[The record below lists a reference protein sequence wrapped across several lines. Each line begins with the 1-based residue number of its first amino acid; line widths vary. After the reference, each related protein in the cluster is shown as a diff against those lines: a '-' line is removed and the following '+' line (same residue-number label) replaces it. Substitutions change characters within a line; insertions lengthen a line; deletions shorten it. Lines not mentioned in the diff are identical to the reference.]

1 MGTLQ
6 AGRGHWTLDSF
17 NRKIM
22 NSKIIGQLLLI
33 SSFFVLSSPSPK
45 LLLVE
50 TEGDE
55 GDIHRKKINHSGKKE
70 QDFSLIS
77 DLLEDSDLVRSL
89 IPKNTDE
96 FFDIAEEIVPGMK
109 ALQAP
114 VEETWLLL
122 QPVLLELP
130 DVAEK
135 VTPTLIEIRKE
146 VQGDAEISDENFV
159 KWGKSLV
166 SEGRPFAKK
175 ALDNFVAAPLEDIA
189 KKLGSSGVVSKIKE
203 FLGEDLS
210 GIDEAV
216 AWLEQMGSIVHKIKT
231 S

>member
-1 MGTLQ
+1 
-6 AGRGHWTLDSF
+6 
-17 NRKIM
+17 M
-22 NSKIIGQLLLI
+22 NSKMVGLLLLLFP
-33 SSFFVLSSPSPK
+33 FFVLSAPDSK
-45 LLLVE
+45 FLLVE
-50 TEGDE
+50 TEGSDCH
-55 GDIHRKKINHSGKKE
+55 GKE

-89 IPKNTDE
+89 IPKNTEE
-96 FFDIAEEIVPGMK
+96 FFDMAEEIVPGMK

-114 VEETWLLL
+114 AEKTWSLL
-122 QPVLLELP
+122 QPALLELP

-146 VQGDAEISDENFV
+146 VQGDVKISDKKFL

-189 KKLGSSGVVSKIKE
+189 KKLGASSAVSKIKE
-203 FLGEDLS
+203 FLGENLG
-210 GIDEAV
+210 GIDEA
-216 AWLEQMGSIVHKIKT
+216 A
-231 S
+231 

>member
-1 MGTLQ
+1 MGVFIFVLSSLLFPSSNRTE
-6 AGRGHWTLDSF
+6 SF
-17 NRKIM
+17 NRRIM
-22 NSKIIGQLLLI
+22 NSKMIGQLLLV
-33 SSFFVLSSPSPK
+33 SSFFVLSSPTPK

-50 TEGDE
+50 TEGD
-55 GDIHRKKINHSGKKE
+55 
-70 QDFSLIS
+70 FSLIS
-77 DLLEDSDLVRSL
+77 DFLEDPDLVRSL
-89 IPKNTDE
+89 IPKDTDE

-114 VEETWLLL
+114 VEETWSLL

-130 DVAEK
+130 DVAGK

-146 VQGDAEISDENFV
+146 VQGDAEISDEKFV

-175 ALDNFVAAPLEDIA
+175 ALDNFVAAPLEDIV
-189 KKLGSSGVVSKIKE
+189 KKLGASGVVSKIKE
-203 FLGEDLS
+203 FLGKDLG

-216 AWLEQMGSIVHKIKT
+216 AWLEQMGNIVHKIKT